1 MRKLKERYSHID
13 LAYLKESLITAGRTG
28 NQFLR
33 FSLVGSSGVVVNLA
47 VYTLAIYVFDLH
59 YLLAATLSFIVAMT
73 NNFLL
78 NRYWTFKTHP
88 SAAQGFGGQY
98 FKYFLVTLFGYGA
111 NMALLWVFIDG
122 FHWHKVFSQLVAILV
137 TTLSNFIGS
146 KLWAFKSRP

>member
-1 MRKLKERYSHID
+1 MKKLKEHYSRID
-13 LAYLKESLITAGRTG
+13 LAYLKESLVTTGRTG

-59 YLLAATLSFIVAMT
+59 YLPAATLSFMVAMT

-78 NRYWTFKTHP
+78 NRFWTFKTHQL
-88 SAAQGFGGQY
+88 AQGVGGQY
-98 FKYFLVTLFGYGA
+98 LKYFLVTFFGYGV

-122 FHWHKVFSQLVAILV
+122 FHWHKVFSQMVAILV